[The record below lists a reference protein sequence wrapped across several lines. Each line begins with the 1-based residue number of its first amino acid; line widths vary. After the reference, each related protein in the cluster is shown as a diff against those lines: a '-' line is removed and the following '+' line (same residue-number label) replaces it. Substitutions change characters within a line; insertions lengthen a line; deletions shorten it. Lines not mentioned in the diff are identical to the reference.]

1 MTQLIHVPHLIKTVI
16 WFDEINMTGLIQ
28 TQKTANDDLIAD
40 GEKAGVHGTLAGLF
54 MDNPSSRYCSLS
66 T

>member
-40 GEKAGVHGTLAGLF
+40 GENAGVHGTLAGLF
-54 MDNPSSRYCSLS
+54 MDNPSSQYCSLS